1 MDGHNESILEKW
13 YSCVSDI
20 EFAKLPRAGNG
31 LTHTLTYTCMHSKL
45 INCPDTPFGSGTAH
59 HNHIPL
65 AHNQSTS

>member
-31 LTHTLTYTCMHSKL
+31 LTHTHVHMHAQQANKL
-45 INCPDTPFGSGTAH
+45 P
-59 HNHIPL
+59 
-65 AHNQSTS
+65 

>member
-31 LTHTLTYTCMHSKL
+31 LTHTHVHMH
-45 INCPDTPFGSGTAH
+45 A
-59 HNHIPL
+59 
-65 AHNQSTS
+65 